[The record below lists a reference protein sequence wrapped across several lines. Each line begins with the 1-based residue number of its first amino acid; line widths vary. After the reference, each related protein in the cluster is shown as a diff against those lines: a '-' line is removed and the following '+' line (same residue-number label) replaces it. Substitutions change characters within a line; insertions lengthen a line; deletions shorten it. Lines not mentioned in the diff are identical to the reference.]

1 MSIIEVTNLSKNYTI
16 VKNKG
21 GIIKSLLA
29 PQKEIIQAVNHINMN
44 IEKGASVGFIGPNG
58 AGKSTTIKMLTGIL
72 EPTSGNISVNGLSP
86 SKQRKEYVK
95 NIGVVF
101 GNRSQLWWDLPALDS
116 FELFK
121 AIYKIPEKAYKEN
134 LEFFSEVLDLG
145 NIMNKPVRQMSLG
158 QRMRC
163 EIAAAFFHNPQI
175 VFLDEPT
182 IGLDLVAKDK
192 IREFITYLN
201 REKGVTLLVTS
212 HDMADIVNVCKD
224 LIVIDHGNIV
234 YQGEMDK
241 VADLHGRRRYIDVKL
256 SKDIELLAP
265 NVQMISDRGKE
276 KSFVIDLEEVSVAEI
291 MSLLSIRA
299 EIEDIQIRT
308 TPIEDIIKEIYN
320 S

>member
-1 MSIIEVTNLSKNYTI
+1 MSIIEVTNLSKSYTI
-16 VKNKG
+16 KKNKG

-44 IEKGASVGFIGPNG
+44 IEKGSSVGFIGPNG

-72 EPTSGNISVNGLSP
+72 EPTSGSISVNGFSP

-134 LEFFSEVLDLG
+134 MAMFSEVLDLE

-234 YQGEMDK
+234 YQGAMNK

-291 MSLLSIRA
+291 MSLLSVRA

>member
-1 MSIIEVTNLSKNYTI
+1 MSIIEVTNLSKSYTI

-29 PQKEIIQAVNHINMN
+29 PQKETVQAVNQISMS

-72 EPTSGNISVNGLSP
+72 EPTEGSVKVNGLSP
-86 SKQRKEYVK
+86 SRQRKEYVK

-121 AIYKIPEKAYKEN
+121 AIYKIPEKVYKEN
-134 LEFFSEVLDLG
+134 LELFSDVLDLG

-163 EIAAAFFHNPQI
+163 EIAAAFFHNPDI

-182 IGLDLVAKDK
+182 IGLDLVAKDR
-192 IREFITYLN
+192 IRNFITYLN
-201 REKGVTLLVTS
+201 REKGVTVLVTS
-212 HDMADIVNVCKD
+212 HDMADIVNVCRD
-224 LIVIDHGNIV
+224 LIIIDHGSIV

-291 MSLLSIRA
+291 MGLLSVRA
-299 EIEDIQIRT
+299 EIKDIQIKT

-320 S
+320 A